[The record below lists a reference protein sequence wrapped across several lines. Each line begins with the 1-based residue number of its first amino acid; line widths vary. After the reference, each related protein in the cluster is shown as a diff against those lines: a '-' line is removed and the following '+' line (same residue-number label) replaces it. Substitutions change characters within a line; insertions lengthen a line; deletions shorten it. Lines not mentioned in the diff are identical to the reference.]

1 MTVGQWSTTAANNV
15 LSSGTVGT
23 GGVNVDEGMAPD
35 LVNNAMRDIMAQI
48 KTFQMGAYFGHTA
61 QLAIGGNTDA
71 VELFGT
77 TAATGGLALGMF
89 NATAT
94 TAAHIDFY
102 RSKNAAI
109 GSATV
114 VASGD
119 VLGSLNFYGAQ
130 QTGTF
135 ATQTQGAQIRAE
147 VNGTVTSGASADMPT
162 KIVFATTPDGS
173 GICTD
178 WVEIDNAGLLTLNQG
193 QIHFPASQQ
202 ASANVNVLDDYEE
215 GTWTPSV
222 TSSTGTIT
230 TVGTVSGWYRKI
242 GGIVTV
248 FADATITTNGTGAGY
263 INIAG
268 LPFTS
273 TAAGAVNGKETATEK
288 ALAGFLSNG
297 TTTLTHITF
306 YDGTY
311 PGANGNRFLVAC
323 SYPAA

>member
-1 MTVGQWSTTAANNV
+1 
-15 LSSGTVGT
+15 
-23 GGVNVDEGMAPD
+23 
-35 LVNNAMRDIMAQI
+35 MRFREFMAQI

-61 QLAIGGNTDA
+61 QLASFISGITPN
-71 VELFGT
+71 LQSLGT
-77 TAATGGLALGMF
+77 TTALSSLVLGQFSADVSAPLLVFYKSRGAT
-89 NATAT
+89 
-94 TAAHIDFY
+94 
-102 RSKNAAI
+102 I
-109 GSATV
+109 GTATV
-114 VASGD
+114 VQSGD
-119 VLGSLNFYGAQ
+119 ALGTISWYGAQ

-135 ATQTQGAQIRAE
+135 TNSNSAASIQC
-147 VNGTVTSGASADMPT
+147 VVDGTVTSGASGDMPGRLT
-162 KIVFATTPDGS
+162 FNTSPDGS
-173 GICTD
+173 GG
-178 WVEIDNAGLLTLNQG
+178 VLERLRIDSTGLLTIPYG
-193 QIHFPASQQ
+193 QIAFPAAQN
-202 ASANVNVLDDYEE
+202 ASANVNTLDDYEE